1 MNEIITNVISIV
13 VTAIVIPLISYLGFK
28 LSQWISQQIKND
40 KEKALLNKANDI
52 VMTAVKSVFQTYVE
66 SLKEAD
72 TFTVEAQQA
81 ALNRARAI
89 VASEL
94 TTELK
99 DFIKTNY
106 GDLANWLTNA
116 IEASIYQLKN

>member
-13 VTAIVIPLISYLGFK
+13 VTAIVIPLISFLGFK
-28 LSQWISQQIKND
+28 LSQWINQQIKDD
-40 KEKALLNKANDI
+40 KNKAMLNKANDI
-52 VMTAVKSVFQTYVE
+52 VMTAVKSVFQTYVQ